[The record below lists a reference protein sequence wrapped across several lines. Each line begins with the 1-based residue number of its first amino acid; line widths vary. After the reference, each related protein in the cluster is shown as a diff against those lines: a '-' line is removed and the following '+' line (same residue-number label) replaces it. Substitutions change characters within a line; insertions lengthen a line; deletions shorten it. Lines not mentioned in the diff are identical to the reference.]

1 MDRGLGTRFRPPDTA
16 GSNASAGRSSH
27 RGGDR
32 GPGFDRRRR
41 HGLTA
46 ASAMRIMRIILVLL
60 AVSGIPRT
68 LIGQRWERQVQ
79 ERVQRTI
86 AAVGASP
93 GLHVVRRSGMLNTDE
108 AASFRTTLVQ
118 GTPYA
123 ILGVCDDDC
132 SRLQLTLLSP
142 SGSDIAKERNSESLP
157 TLHFTAATTAV
168 YSIRVVMEGCR
179 WNPCW
184 YAIAVVPLRKTP
196 S

>member
-1 MDRGLGTRFRPPDTA
+1 
-16 GSNASAGRSSH
+16 
-27 RGGDR
+27 
-32 GPGFDRRRR
+32 
-41 HGLTA
+41 
-46 ASAMRIMRIILVLL
+46 MRIILVLL
-60 AVSGIPRT
+60 AVSGIPRV

-86 AAVGASP
+86 AAVGPSARLP
-93 GLHVVRRSGMLNTDE
+93 VVRRSGMLNTDE
-108 AASFRTTLVQ
+108 TASFQATLAQ
-118 GTPYA
+118 HTSYA
-123 ILGVCDDDC
+123 IVAVCDDDC

-168 YSIRVVMEGCR
+168 YGIRVVMEGCR

-184 YAIAVVPLRKTP
+184 YAIAVVPLRKPP